1 MKSTLSL
8 YRGLGLLGG
17 ICACPNKGI
26 TDNEYG
32 DSEMV
37 EVNVRTKCATRRR
50 NTSEWI
56 PLVERGQA
64 GSGTGVRVYCTTT
77 TAQPIETVM

>member
-1 MKSTLSL
+1 MQS
-8 YRGLGLLGG
+8 
-17 ICACPNKGI
+17 
-26 TDNEYG
+26 G

-64 GSGTGVRVYCTTT
+64 GSGTGVRVCNIAT
-77 TAQPIETVM
+77 

>member
-1 MKSTLSL
+1 MWMRTV
-8 YRGLGLLGG
+8 RNV
-17 ICACPNKGI
+17 A
-26 TDNEYG
+26 EYVTHNG

-37 EVNVRTKCATRRR
+37 EVNVRTKCATGWR

-64 GSGTGVRVYCTTT
+64 SSGNGGRGRLDTS
-77 TAQPIETVM
+77 QFL

>member
-1 MKSTLSL
+1 M
-8 YRGLGLLGG
+8 
-17 ICACPNKGI
+17 A
-26 TDNEYG
+26 
-32 DSEMV
+32 

-64 GSGTGVRVYCTTT
+64 SSGTAVRFYSGRCHLLTFPLICRY
-77 TAQPIETVM
+77 A

>member
-1 MKSTLSL
+1 MFIGHSVVYDGKEAEFVYENVRLG
-8 YRGLGLLGG
+8 YEGLQ
-17 ICACPNKGI
+17 
-26 TDNEYG
+26 TE

-37 EVNVRTKCATRRR
+37 EVNVRAKCATRRR

-64 GSGTGVRVYCTTT
+64 GSGTGVRACNIAT
-77 TAQPIETVM
+77 